1 MERLPTLGVA
11 TVAALL
17 VSATA
22 TVIPAKA
29 QEETAPVNE
38 SGKCPS
44 VQMIAVNDVNDSA
57 LNQADAGF
65 LADVSAPVLLAANEE
80 GTPSESLDAGF
91 TAPADPSESE
101 SAAPDA
107 GSDWKPDVWGETSAP
122 AGASTEA
129 NNASWKPDV
138 WGDANEG
145 ADEEPADSAG
155 DSTTTPE
162 AAPSEETPVPVEES
176 ATTTA
181 TEEESATPVD
191 EADMQIPEV
200 GRTTIAVES
209 TDDTRAYIP
218 GVTGPDSVPSYTE
231 SITKAVED
239 TESVLAQINESC
251 PDTKVILLGSGQGA
265 QAASIVSK
273 RIGAGEVF
281 PADKV
286 LGVSLFADP
295 SRGEDQPVVASG
307 DSSPAGATSEWEA
320 EAAPGAGVATVTG
333 ETANAPESDYG
344 DVSDRTVSWCAE
356 GDTSCALPEGAPL
369 RTLVANTAAGTEGK
383 APEAALTHVTDVL
396 APAVLLGS
404 VETLASDVEFGD
416 DGFTFTRAS
425 SPDSTLVG
433 RIATES
439 DREVPQDEMEQ
450 RLMASG
456 MQIGGMALA
465 AGVTVAKEMV
475 RPENVAQIAA
485 ASAVSPAAGVG
496 AALLIGGGVAA
507 TELISPRTMTTGAV
521 RLADEAQSLGIEDEG
536 LAQAAVDA
544 AVGSEVSKSNGAY
557 SEGAATATGET
568 AAGATTGWLLD
579 VVGSEI
585 GRELGANEQT
595 GPATYDTAAVA
606 AALQEA

>member
-1 MERLPTLGVA
+1 MKCLSPLGVA

-17 VSATA
+17 VAATA
-22 TVIPAKA
+22 TVVPATA
-29 QEETAPVNE
+29 QEETAPATE

-57 LNQADAGF
+57 LDHADAGF
-65 LADVSAPVLLAANEE
+65 LADVSEPVLLAANEE
-80 GTPSESLDAGF
+80 GTPSETLDAGF
-91 TAPADPSESE
+91 VAPADSSESE
-101 SAAPDA
+101 NAAPDTDE
-107 GSDWKPDVWGETSAP
+107 DWKPDVWGETTKP
-122 AGASTEA
+122 ATGSTEA
-129 NNASWKPDV
+129 DNASWKPDV
-138 WGDANEG
+138 W
-145 ADEEPADSAG
+145 DETEAATEEAPADSA
-155 DSTTTPE
+155 DESAVPAETI
-162 AAPSEETPVPVEES
+162 PSEETSVPAGESTIPEEKPD
-176 ATTTA
+176 T
-181 TEEESATPVD
+181 
-191 EADMQIPEV
+191 QIPEV
-200 GRTTIAVES
+200 GRTTISVES

-218 GVTGPDSVPSYTE
+218 GVTGPDSVPSYSE
-231 SITKAVED
+231 SITKAVEG
-239 TESVLAQINESC
+239 TESVLAQINDAC
-251 PDTKVILLGSGQGA
+251 PETKVILLGSGQGA

-281 PADKV
+281 PAEKV

-295 SRGEDQPVVASG
+295 SRGEGQPVVASG
-307 DSSPAGATSEWEA
+307 DSAPAGATSEWGA

-333 ETANAPESDYG
+333 ETANAPEGGYG

-356 GDTSCALPEGAPL
+356 GDTTCALPEGAAL

-404 VETLASDVEFGD
+404 VETLASDVEFGE
-416 DGFTFTRAS
+416 DGFTFNRAS

-496 AALLIGGGVAA
+496 AALLIGSGVAA

-557 SEGAATATGET
+557 SQGAATSTGET
-568 AAGATTGWLLD
+568 AAGATTSWLLD

-585 GRELGANEQT
+585 GRELGTNQQT

-606 AALQEA
+606 AALKEA

>member
-1 MERLPTLGVA
+1 MKRLSTLGFA
-11 TVAALL
+11 TIAALI
-17 VSATA
+17 VSAST

-29 QEETAPVNE
+29 QEAGSET
-38 SGKCPS
+38 GRGTCPS
-44 VQMIAVNDVNDSA
+44 VQMIAVNDVADSA
-57 LNQADAGF
+57 LDQADAGF
-65 LADVSAPVLLAANEE
+65 LADVSTPVLVAANEE
-80 GTPSESLDAGF
+80 GTPSEALDAGF
-91 TAPADPSESE
+91 RAPAGPADTEDVPTGSGGDS
-101 SAAPDA
+101 DA
-107 GSDWKPDVWGETSAP
+107 DWKPDVWGE
-122 AGASTEA
+122 AGETADASST
-129 NNASWKPDV
+129 SWKPDV
-138 WGDANEG
+138 WGE
-145 ADEEPADSAG
+145 
-155 DSTTTPE
+155 TTATAETSQGE
-162 AAPSEETPVPVEES
+162 AALESLEESVEES
-176 ATTTA
+176 ESALA
-181 TEEESATPVD
+181 TETPSATAEVQP
-191 EADMQIPEV
+191 EAQTPEV
-200 GRTTIAVES
+200 GRTIISVQS

-218 GVTGPDSVPSYTE
+218 GVTGPDSVPSYNE
-231 SITKAVED
+231 SITRAVSD
-239 TESVLAQINESC
+239 TESVLDEIDEAC
-251 PDTKVILLGSGQGA
+251 PGTKVILLGSGQGA

-307 DSSPAGATSEWEA
+307 DSAPAGATGQWDA

-333 ETANAPESDYG
+333 ETANAPEGDFG
-344 DVSDRTVSWCAE
+344 DVADRTVSWCAE

-383 APEAALTHVTDVL
+383 APEQALSHVTDVL

-416 DGFTFTRAS
+416 DGFTFSRAS

-439 DREVPQDEMEQ
+439 EREVPQDEMEQ
-450 RLMASG
+450 RLLASG

-475 RPENVAQIAA
+475 RPENIAQIAA

-496 AALLIGGGVAA
+496 AALVIGGGVAA

-557 SEGAATATGET
+557 SQGAATATGET
-568 AAGATTGWLLD
+568 ASDATTGWLLD
-579 VVGSEI
+579 VVGTEI
-585 GRELGANEQT
+585 GRELGAGPQT
-595 GPATYDTAAVA
+595 GPATYDTAAIA
-606 AALQEA
+606 AALKEA